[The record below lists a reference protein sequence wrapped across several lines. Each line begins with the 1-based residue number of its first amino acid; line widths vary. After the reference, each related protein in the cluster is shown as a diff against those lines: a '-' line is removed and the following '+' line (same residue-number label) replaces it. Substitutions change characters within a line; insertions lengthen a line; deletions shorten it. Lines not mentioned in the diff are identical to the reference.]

1 MISVFAVV
9 MPVSAVTINLDN
21 SMTTPQINTA
31 IAGASS
37 GDTVQ
42 FEAGTYALSEPLVA
56 GVAGVILQG
65 DTSDPSNVVI
75 DASGI
80 SGDDRDCFQV
90 LEDDV
95 TIRGFK
101 MQNAISQY
109 GPPSWWDGGQNA
121 GIMVGNDGG
130 WWGGTLMDRTDGP
143 TRAYNGIFSN
153 NIIDN
158 CGYGIYLYESNG
170 HTISN
175 NVITGSSTENFVYAG
190 VGVQLFSEHESHLDF
205 TNIQI
210 LNNII
215 ADSARAGI
223 VTWQEVDYVVN
234 DVDLTGVVID
244 GNELYGNGFD
254 ADVVLEDGIG
264 GWAIGL
270 FLVTGTPTIS
280 NNDIHDNTHG
290 IASAG
295 SNLGPGHAV
304 RFNNIYGN
312 SRGITM
318 DRNGGW
324 PHSDGYIMNAQ
335 YNWWGDPSGPSHSTN
350 PGGTGDAV
358 SDNIDYDPWLTFI
371 DGLSEKVLVLGL
383 PKGIENSFV
392 VKLNAALNAFDRGDY
407 EASKNLLGAF
417 INQVMAQSGKK
428 IATGDAELLIK
439 WAEVLIDYIST
450 FL

>member
-9 MPVSAVTINLDN
+9 MPVSAVTINVDN

-109 GPPSWWDGGQNA
+109 GPPSRWDGGQNA

-280 NNDIHDNTHG
+280 NNDIHDNAHG

-295 SNLGPGHAV
+295 SNLGPG
-304 RFNNIYGN
+304 
-312 SRGITM
+312 
-318 DRNGGW
+318 
-324 PHSDGYIMNAQ
+324 Q
-335 YNWWGDPSGPSHSTN
+335 SGPSHSTN

-358 SDNIDYDPWLTFI
+358 SDNVDYDPWLTFI
-371 DGLSEKVLVLGL
+371 DRLSEKVLVLGL
-383 PKGIENSFV
+383 PKGIENSLF
-392 VKLNAALNAFDRGDY
+392 VKLDAASNAFDRGDY
-407 EASKNLLGAF
+407 EVSLNLLGAF
-417 INQVMAQSGKK
+417 INGVMAQSGKK
-428 IATGDAELLIK
+428 IATGDAELLIG
-439 WAEVLIDYIST
+439 WAELLIDYIST